1 MIKYT
6 PAFLHKLED
15 LFAESDYILRYEK
28 GKFTS
33 GFCVLKESKLIMVN
47 NFFPLEG
54 KINCLIEILKT
65 VPVNTSAFSEKN
77 LKFYQQIRQETE
89 QISLD
94 I

>member
-6 PAFLHKLED
+6 PAYLHKLED

-33 GFCVLKESKLIMVN
+33 GYCVLKESKLIMVN

-65 VPVNTSAFSEKN
+65 VPLNTEGLSEKN
-77 LKFYQQIRQETE
+77 LKFYQQIRQDTE
-89 QISLD
+89 QISLNL
-94 I
+94 